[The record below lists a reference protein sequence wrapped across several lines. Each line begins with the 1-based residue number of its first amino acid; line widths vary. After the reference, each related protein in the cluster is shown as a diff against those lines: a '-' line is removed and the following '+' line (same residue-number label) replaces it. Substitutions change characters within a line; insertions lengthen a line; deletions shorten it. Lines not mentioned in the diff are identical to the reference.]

1 MAKPSRPSLTSLS
14 AQVGSV
20 SREAISA
27 PELSAAHKQL
37 SDVAAKGT
45 TGAGG
50 AVHPPKLM
58 QVGVNGP
65 GWLEM
70 SRLAQDLGT
79 SVEDLMVT
87 SFNDA
92 LVKHGRP
99 PVAQAQDTVREAS
112 PEPGKARYPLPSPLI
127 WAGYA
132 GAWWWYQAVAAP
144 VLKAWSNGAGT
155 TQK

>member
-27 PELSAAHKQL
+27 PEPQAARKRL
-37 SDVAAKGT
+37 TDTPAGST
-45 TGAGG
+45 TEERG
-50 AVHPPKLM
+50 AVQPPKLIH
-58 QVGVNGP
+58 VGVNGP

-79 SVEDLMVT
+79 SVEDLMVA

-99 PVAQAQDTVREAS
+99 PVVERQETIREAAPDS
-112 PEPGKARYPLPSPLI
+112 AKASYPLPSPLI
-127 WAGYA
+127 WPGFA

-144 VLKAWSNGAGT
+144 ALKAWSTDVSAP
-155 TQK
+155 QK

>member
-27 PELSAAHKQL
+27 PEPQSAHKQR
-37 SDVAAKGT
+37 SGTPGKG
-45 TGAGG
+45 APEQRG
-50 AVHPPKLM
+50 AVHPPKLIH
-58 QVGVNGP
+58 VGVNGP

-70 SRLAQDLGT
+70 TRLAQDLGT
-79 SVEDLMVT
+79 SVEDLMVA

-99 PVAQAQDTVREAS
+99 PVVERQETIREAA
-112 PEPGKARYPLPSPLI
+112 PDLGKASYPLPSPLI
-127 WAGYA
+127 WPGFA

-144 VLKAWSNGAGT
+144 ALKAWSNGVST